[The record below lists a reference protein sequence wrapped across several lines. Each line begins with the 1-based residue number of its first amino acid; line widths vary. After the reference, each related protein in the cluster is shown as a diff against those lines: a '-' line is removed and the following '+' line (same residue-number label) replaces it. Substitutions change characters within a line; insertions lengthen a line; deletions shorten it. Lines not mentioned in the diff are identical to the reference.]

1 MIYGSFAI
9 CSGYWTSYA
18 ICFLMWSVVFSIN
31 MYLKDEM
38 SYKHKEGWD
47 KYRKNSYIVL
57 PKFFSLDLVNYVFYM
72 CVALAC
78 IVHYYK
84 ESLLDI

>member
-18 ICFLMWSVVFSIN
+18 IIFSIWTVLFTIN

-38 SYKHKEGWD
+38 SYKHKEGWEVY
-47 KYRKNSYIVL
+47 KNNSYMLL
-57 PKFFSLDLVNYVFYM
+57 PKLLPTNILNYAFYAT
-72 CVALAC
+72 VTAAVY
-78 IVHYYK
+78 VHYHK
-84 ESLLDI
+84 DTLLA